1 MMKKISLLASALSLL
16 CTFSVLALCLPMHAA
31 DSMVSASDATF
42 AQKAAMGGMMEV
54 VMGEIA
60 QKNAQSQEVKDF
72 AAMMVTD
79 HSKANAELKNI
90 AEKKGIKLLEVLS
103 KKHQIMVDGMS
114 KLTGAQFDRA
124 YANAIKSAA
133 TTVSDPELKQ
143 FVTETLPIIEGH
155 LSKIEEIQT
164 SMNKSLI
171 NQSSKKNGSS

>member
-1 MMKKISLLASALSLL
+1 
-16 CTFSVLALCLPMHAA
+16 
-31 DSMVSASDATF
+31 
-42 AQKAAMGGMMEV
+42 MEV

-124 YANAIKSAA
+124 YANAMVEGHGKTVDLFKSAA